1 MSVFSCTVF
10 FKMLKLWQLLVKFD
24 IRIVYLSFSCA
35 GHLFALSLAIMQKAK
50 FSGVDSDQS
59 PEVQYLL
66 KNLKLEELLPKARDA
81 VNLFFLNIKANPQG
95 IKLS

>member
-1 MSVFSCTVF
+1 
-10 FKMLKLWQLLVKFD
+10 
-24 IRIVYLSFSCA
+24 
-35 GHLFALSLAIMQKAK
+35 MQRAK
-50 FSGVDSDQS
+50 FSGVDDDKA

-95 IKLS
+95 I